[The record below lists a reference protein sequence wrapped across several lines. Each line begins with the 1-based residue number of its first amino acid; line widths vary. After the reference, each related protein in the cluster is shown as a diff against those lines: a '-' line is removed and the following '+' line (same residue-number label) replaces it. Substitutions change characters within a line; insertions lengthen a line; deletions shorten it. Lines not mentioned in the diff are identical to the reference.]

1 MACFAANLPQA
12 DAQAAQWGSPGTGDR
27 QAQGHGQE
35 RILPSFKVEFSL
47 AARTV
52 ALCKSAALAAKERR
66 GDITSSLFLKLST
79 VNEAETAV
87 SIKQCMELGKR
98 HYDAG
103 GICGPFFCRTRRAVL
118 QHLRWRG

>member
-12 DAQAAQWGSPGTGDR
+12 DVQAAQWGSPGTGDR
-27 QAQGHGQE
+27 QAQGQE

-87 SIKQCMELGKR
+87 SIKQCMELG
-98 HYDAG
+98 
-103 GICGPFFCRTRRAVL
+103 
-118 QHLRWRG
+118 